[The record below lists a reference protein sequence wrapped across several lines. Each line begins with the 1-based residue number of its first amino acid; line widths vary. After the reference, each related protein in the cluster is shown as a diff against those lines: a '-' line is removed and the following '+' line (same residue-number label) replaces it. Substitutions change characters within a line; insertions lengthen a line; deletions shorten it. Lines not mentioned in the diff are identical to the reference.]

1 MGAWAEKLSN
11 FLLPWPIMLDLL
23 TRVSINRKVFR
34 TIGPLIHNLATV
46 NCQDLTRHALYRVN
60 DMTSRRYA
68 SFICRIRDRFS
79 MTVKTEFH
87 QGPGLRSRELHISI
101 IRREA
106 GLTYKPL
113 CVRNG
118 RAGNQLESFTVD
130 LVTNL
135 CEYKGGNVLILCVL
149 YVKIVLGLK

>member
-23 TRVSINRKVFR
+23 PRISINRKVFR
-34 TIGPLIHNLATV
+34 LISPLIHNLATV

-60 DMTSRRYA
+60 DMTGWRYT

-79 MTVKTEFH
+79 MTIKTEFH

-101 IRREA
+101 VRREPC
-106 GLTYKPL
+106 LTNETL
-113 CVRNG
+113 CVRNS
-118 RAGNQLESFTVD
+118 RTGNQLESFTVD

-135 CEYKGGNVLILCVL
+135 SEDEGRHVLILCVL